1 MLTYKYR
8 IKDRRARRALCA
20 HAYVI
25 KPERAH
31 LFLPRHGRDRKPVPI
46 GEPLVHEWDG
56 AVRSPWPAPAYQAKL
71 FRKQEARRN
80 A

>member
-1 MLTYKYR
+1 MGTGSC
-8 IKDRRARRALCA
+8 IKRRVGTVT
-20 HAYVI
+20 VI